1 MKVIR
6 KIIQI
11 DEELCNGCGNCVP
24 SCAEG
29 ALEIVDGKA
38 RVIADFYCDG
48 LGACLGE
55 CPTGALT
62 IAGAR
67 RPTSLTSTPS
77 KNGWPR
83 RRRRSRAH
91 ARSCPWRRRLPLV
104 PDDAELRAARP
115 RHGSGVP
122 AATGAPAESALS
134 HWPVQIM
141 LVPPTAPFLKGAD
154 LLVLADCVPV
164 AFPTL
169 HRDFLKGKAV
179 MMGCPKFD
187 NTQAYIEKFAQIAR
201 HVRHPQHHHGGHG
214 GPLLR
219 GPARHRS
226 KGPETG
232 RGDHPHGR
240 GGHQCP
246 RKNPRTPA
254 GASGLTLGPRR
265 EEAGLPPASSLA
277 TPRTARRG
285 PEFLP

>member
-62 IAGAR
+62 IAEREADEFDEHAVEKLLSEKKKEEPSAR
-67 RPTSLTSTPS
+67 TVLPMAAGGCPSSRMMQSFGPTADSTGP
-77 KNGWPR
+77 
-83 RRRRSRAH
+83 
-91 ARSCPWRRRLPLV
+91 
-104 PDDAELRAARP
+104 
-115 RHGSGVP
+115 GVP

-201 HVRHPQHHHGGHG
+201 HSGI
-214 GPLLR
+214 
-219 GPARHRS
+219 RS
-226 KGPETG
+226 ITTVVMEVPCCAALPVIVQKGL
-232 RGDHPHGR
+232 
-240 GGHQCP
+240 
-246 RKNPRTPA
+246 KLA
-254 GASGLTLGPRR
+254 GATIPMEEVVISVRGKILERR
-265 EEAGLPPASSLA
+265 QVQAA
-277 TPRTARRG
+277 
-285 PEFLP
+285 

>member
-1 MKVIR
+1 MKVVR
-6 KIIQI
+6 KIIHI
-11 DEELCNGCGNCVP
+11 DEDLCDGCGNCVP

-62 IAGAR
+62 ITERTADEFDEHAVEKLLTEKTKQEPSARTVLPMAAGGCPSSR
-67 RPTSLTSTPS
+67 MMQSFGPT
-77 KNGWPR
+77 
-83 RRRRSRAH
+83 
-91 ARSCPWRRRLPLV
+91 
-104 PDDAELRAARP
+104 AEGAGP
-115 RHGSGVP
+115 GFP
-122 AATGAPAESALS
+122 AATGAPAESALN

-201 HVRHPQHHHGGHG
+201 HSGI
-214 GPLLR
+214 
-219 GPARHRS
+219 RS
-226 KGPETG
+226 ITAVVMEVPCCAALPVIVQKGL
-232 RGDHPHGR
+232 
-240 GGHQCP
+240 
-246 RKNPRTPA
+246 KLA
-254 GASGLTLGPRR
+254 GAAIPMEEVVISVRGKILERR
-265 EEAGLPPASSLA
+265 QVRAA
-277 TPRTARRG
+277 
-285 PEFLP
+285 

>member
-6 KIIQI
+6 KIIHI
-11 DEELCNGCGNCVP
+11 DEDLCDGCGNCVP

-29 ALEIVDGKA
+29 ALEIIDGKA

-62 IAGAR
+62 IEERAADEFDEHAVEKLLTEKKKEEPSARTVLPMAAGGCPSSRMMQSFAPTAAGA
-67 RPTSLTSTPS
+67 
-77 KNGWPR
+77 
-83 RRRRSRAH
+83 
-91 ARSCPWRRRLPLV
+91 
-104 PDDAELRAARP
+104 
-115 RHGSGVP
+115 GSGFP

-187 NTQAYIEKFAQIAR
+187 NTEAYIEKFAQIAR
-201 HVRHPQHHHGGHG
+201 HSGIRSITTVVMEVPCCAALPVIVQ
-214 GPLLR
+214 R
-219 GPARHRS
+219 GL
-226 KGPETG
+226 KL
-232 RGDHPHGR
+232 
-240 GGHQCP
+240 
-246 RKNPRTPA
+246 A
-254 GASGLTLGPRR
+254 GATIPMEEVVISVRGKILERR
-265 EEAGLPPASSLA
+265 PVQAA
-277 TPRTARRG
+277 
-285 PEFLP
+285 

>member
-38 RVIADFYCDG
+38 RVVADIYCDG

-62 IAGAR
+62 MHEREADEFDEHAVEERLAR
-67 RPTSLTSTPS
+67 QTDEP
-77 KNGWPR
+77 
-83 RRRRSRAH
+83 
-91 ARSCPWRRRLPLV
+91 
-104 PDDAELRAARP
+104 
-115 RHGSGVP
+115 P
-122 AATGAPAESALS
+122 AAAPAEPQVLPMAGGCPGRRMQSFAAAAGTPCAPAPGQAEESALS

-169 HRDFLKGKAV
+169 HRDFLQGKRV
-179 MMGCPKFD
+179 MMGCPKLD
-187 NTQAYIEKFAQIAR
+187 NVEAYVDKFAQIGR
-201 HVRHPQHHHGGHG
+201 LSGVRSITTVVMEVPCCSA
-214 GPLLR
+214 L
-219 GPARHRS
+219 
-226 KGPETG
+226 
-232 RGDHPHGR
+232 
-240 GGHQCP
+240 P
-246 RKNPRTPA
+246 RIVRQGLERA
-254 GASGLTLGPRR
+254 GARIPMEEVVISVRGRILERR
-265 EEAGLPPASSLA
+265 PVQPPHAAG
-277 TPRTARRG
+277 G
-285 PEFLP
+285 